1 MYVFTEGE
9 VSLAGAHWVQDTA
22 EAQRGKC
29 RWANAVFLFFF
40 PVLKKLPV
48 HCPAHDPVQTY

>member
-9 VSLAGAHWVQDTA
+9 VSLAGAHWVHTA

-29 RWANAVFLFFF
+29 RWANAGLFFF

-48 HCPAHDPVQTY
+48 HCPAHDPVQTS